1 MNLVSLPLQRSRVA
15 RRWPRSELLPVPLSR
30 RLTGGRQFGSG
41 APAQSMIGKSMK
53 MTRNRKYG
61 PYVALG
67 WLAILA
73 ALLAPL
79 AAAGP
84 SRAQAPGGEIVSIE
98 LNKLE
103 PQGEACR
110 AYLVVKNS
118 GEQGF
123 DSLKLDLVMF
133 DRTGVVAKRLAV
145 QAAPLDRKSTRLNSS
160 H

>member
-1 MNLVSLPLQRSRVA
+1 
-15 RRWPRSELLPVPLSR
+15 
-30 RLTGGRQFGSG
+30 
-41 APAQSMIGKSMK
+41 MK

-133 DRTGVVAKRLAV
+133 DRAGVVAKRLAV
-145 QAAPLDRKSTRLNSS
+145 QAAPLPAGKTSLKVFDVEGHGCEDIGSILLNDVMDCAPAPETGAGCLARIAVSARGEVTFVK
-160 H
+160 